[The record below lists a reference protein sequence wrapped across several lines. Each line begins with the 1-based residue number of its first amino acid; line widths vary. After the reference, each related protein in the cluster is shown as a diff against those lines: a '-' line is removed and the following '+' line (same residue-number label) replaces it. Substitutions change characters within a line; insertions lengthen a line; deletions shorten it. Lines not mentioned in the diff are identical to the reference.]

1 MRILLVA
8 ALSGRRWTT
17 YSRTSNEV
25 TMELLV
31 LVIDRGDKLD
41 SILSGFIELGVTGAT
56 IIESQGMVRELTKE
70 SASTPV
76 FAGLQDL
83 IANSRPQSST
93 VFSVIETR
101 EKLDATIQMIKD
113 KCGDMTNPGTGI
125 LFTIPINRAV
135 GLASALG
142 SESA

>member
-8 ALSGRRWTT
+8 ALSGRRWAT

-56 IIESQGMVRELTKE
+56 IIESQGMVRELTKA

-101 EKLDATIQMIKD
+101 EKLDAAIQMIKD

>member
-1 MRILLVA
+1 VRILLVA
-8 ALSGRRWTT
+8 ALSGRRWAT

-101 EKLDATIQMIKD
+101 EKLDAAIQMIKD

>member
-1 MRILLVA
+1 
-8 ALSGRRWTT
+8 
-17 YSRTSNEV
+17 
-25 TMELLV
+25 MELLV

-56 IIESQGMVRELTKE
+56 IIESQGMVRELMKE

-101 EKLDATIQMIKD
+101 EKLDAAIQMIKE

>member
-1 MRILLVA
+1 MRILLVSEF
-8 ALSGRRWTT
+8 LRRSRAF
-17 YSRTSNEV
+17 YSRTSNEL

-56 IIESQGMVRELTKE
+56 VIESQGMVRELTKDP
-70 SASTPV
+70 SAAPV

-101 EKLDATIQMIKD
+101 EKLDAAIQMIRE

-125 LFTIPINRAV
+125 LFTIPISRSV
-135 GLASALG
+135 GLATALG
-142 SESA
+142 SEDA

>member
-8 ALSGRRWTT
+8 ALSGRRWAT

-101 EKLDATIQMIKD
+101 EKLDAAIQMIKD
-113 KCGDMTNPGTGI
+113 KCGDMTGPGTGI

>member
-101 EKLDATIQMIKD
+101 EKLDATIQMIQD

>member
-1 MRILLVA
+1 VRILLVA
-8 ALSGRRWTT
+8 ALSGRRWAT
-17 YSRTSNEV
+17 YSPTSNEV

-56 IIESQGMVRELTKE
+56 IIESHGMVRELTKE

-101 EKLDATIQMIKD
+101 EKLDAAIQMIKD
-113 KCGDMTNPGTGI
+113 KCGDMTHPGTGI

>member
-8 ALSGRRWTT
+8 ALSGRRWAT
-17 YSRTSNEV
+17 YSPTSNEV

-101 EKLDATIQMIKD
+101 EKLDAAIQMIKD
-113 KCGDMTNPGTGI
+113 KCGDMTHPGTGI

>member
-8 ALSGRRWTT
+8 ALSGRRWAT

-101 EKLDATIQMIKD
+101 EKLDAAIQMIKD

>member
-8 ALSGRRWTT
+8 ALSGRRWAT

-41 SILSGFIELGVTGAT
+41 SILSGFIDLGVTGAT

-101 EKLDATIQMIKD
+101 EKLDAAIQMIKD

>member
-8 ALSGRRWTT
+8 ALSGRRWAT

-56 IIESQGMVRELTKE
+56 IIESQGMVRELTKD

-101 EKLDATIQMIKD
+101 EKLDAAIQMIKE

-142 SESA
+142 SEGA

>member
-1 MRILLVA
+1 
-8 ALSGRRWTT
+8 
-17 YSRTSNEV
+17 
-25 TMELLV
+25 MELLV
-31 LVIDRGDKLD
+31 LVIERGDKLD
-41 SILSGFIELGVTGAT
+41 SILSGFIDLGVTGAT

-101 EKLDATIQMIKD
+101 EKLDAAIQMIKD
-113 KCGDMTNPGTGI
+113 RCGDMTNPGTGI

>member
-1 MRILLVA
+1 VRILLVA
-8 ALSGRRWTT
+8 ALSGRRWAT
-17 YSRTSNEV
+17 YSPTSNEV

-101 EKLDATIQMIKD
+101 EKLDAAIQMIKD

>member
-8 ALSGRRWTT
+8 APSGRRWAT

-101 EKLDATIQMIKD
+101 EKLDAAIQMIKD

>member
-8 ALSGRRWTT
+8 ALSGGRWAT

-70 SASTPV
+70 SATTPV

-101 EKLDATIQMIKD
+101 EKLDAAIQMIKD

>member
-8 ALSGRRWTT
+8 VLSGRRWAT

>member
-1 MRILLVA
+1 MGHPL
-8 ALSGRRWTT
+8 T
-17 YSRTSNEV
+17 TSNEV

-101 EKLDATIQMIKD
+101 EKLDAAIQMIKD